1 MYVCTAQLPF
11 PETPANSVSASFKQ
25 SWLSITNW
33 MLVVGRSM
41 HSIKLTACG
50 SSTAFATAACFP
62 PPYPIVLYEWTRES
76 ECKHLIAVVCL
87 FEVHTNKIGPTH
99 TRHTPLWSH
108 FSQHWLHIC
117 WSPFQLPLPPH
128 HPQSWVSWLH
138 QGNPTYNK
146 VKPSSVSANRPS
158 GASSFSSHS
167 WPN

>member
-1 MYVCTAQLPF
+1 MYSTATLHWNTGQQCVGFLQTGMPVYCQL
-11 PETPANSVSASFKQ
+11 N
-25 SWLSITNW
+25 
-33 MLVVGRSM
+33 
-41 HSIKLTACG
+41 ACG
-50 SSTAFATAACFP
+50 RKIHAFNQADCMWLLNGLCYCRLLP
-62 PPYPIVLYEWTRES
+62 PSPYPIVLYEWTRES

-87 FEVHTNKIGPTH
+87 FEVHANKIGPTH

-128 HPQSWVSWLH
+128 RPQSWVSWLH